1 LTTFNETAAQILG
14 KSAAHP
20 EHVVTTD
27 EGTVD
32 LHFFDARQ
40 NQFLLKTAPHES
52 GDKIY
57 CQIYVIGAPGE
68 TEPVHIV
75 STNCKNWEEL
85 QTFSWTLVKNAD
97 SLTHMLMGD

>member
-1 LTTFNETAAQILG
+1 MTTFNETATQILS
-14 KSAAHP
+14 KAAAQP
-20 EHVVTTD
+20 EHVATTD

-32 LHFFDARQ
+32 LRFFDARQ

-57 CQIYVIGAPGE
+57 CQIFVIGAPGE
-68 TEPVHIV
+68 TEPVHVV